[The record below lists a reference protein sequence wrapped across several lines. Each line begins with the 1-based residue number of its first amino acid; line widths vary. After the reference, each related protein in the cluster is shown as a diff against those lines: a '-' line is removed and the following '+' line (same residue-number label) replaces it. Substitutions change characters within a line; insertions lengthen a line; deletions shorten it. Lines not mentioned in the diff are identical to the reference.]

1 MVYCGPSCACET
13 CKLRKKKC
21 DETRPSCI
29 RCLKSNRTCRGYEVK
44 DSLGLPLQPPLG
56 SLARKCSLPARDP
69 APGTDALP
77 DDAHPNEVT
86 GEVVEESGL
95 RAFFYGYCVVS
106 THRSLSRGFFHKLGG
121 MVRFTGFRSDLA
133 KACKVVAFGGHE
145 MLYQERLNSFAQTIR
160 VRSVESAGFL
170 TILIL
175 CYMVK
180 IVLVG
185 EIHFGYHNNSP
196 LSLLGAVQSDHPLL
210 CSGMPKNPAIFSSPS
225 IDYTL
230 QGLDHLLL
238 ALGPLWEKAKQE
250 AIDLNERLT
259 GWQDTLTGDFEPTT
273 VGQIVPE
280 ANAAIPGV
288 GYWPGRVGMYFDF
301 YVAVVW
307 NTSRVARCLLLDLIL
322 NVASILNYGNRD
334 HTRKQRDALCL
345 LEQIVCSM
353 PYHLAEDLPDF
364 LRNHGNSTKITTP
377 ARAAGGLLLMHPIY
391 TISQLS
397 IVPFNMQGY

>member
-29 RCLKSNRTCRGYEVK
+29 RCLKSNRTCKGYEVK

-77 DDAHPNEVT
+77 DDAHPKEVT

-95 RAFFYGYCVVS
+95 RAFFYDYCVVS

-133 KACKVVAFGGHE
+133 KACKVVEFGGHE
-145 MLYQERLNSFAQTIR
+145 MLYQELLNSFAQTIGE
-160 VRSVESAGFL
+160 RSVESAGFL
-170 TILIL
+170 TT
-175 CYMVK
+175 VK

-185 EIHFGYHNNSP
+185 EIHLGYHNNSP

-210 CSGMPKNPAIFSSPS
+210 CSGMPKVKILSPA
-225 IDYTL
+225 
-230 QGLDHLLL
+230 
-238 ALGPLWEKAKQE
+238 
-250 AIDLNERLT
+250 
-259 GWQDTLTGDFEPTT
+259 DFEPTT

-353 PYHLAEDLPDF
+353 PYHLAEDLPDL

-377 ARAAGGLLLMHPIY
+377 ARAAGGLLMHPIY
-391 TISQLS
+391 TTSQLS
-397 IVPFNMQGY
+397 IIGTHMGIGQALIFAKAAEVHPQDLAGG